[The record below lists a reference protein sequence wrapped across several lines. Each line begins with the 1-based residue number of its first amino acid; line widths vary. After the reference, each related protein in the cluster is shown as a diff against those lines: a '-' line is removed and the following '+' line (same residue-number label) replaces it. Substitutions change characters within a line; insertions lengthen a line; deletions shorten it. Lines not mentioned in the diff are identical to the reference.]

1 MSFERIR
8 ERYLKNYSRDDQLPR
23 FKDLGIITEKQYDEW
38 LYNLQELAMNEP
50 KDLTD
55 AEFKALEKEGLI
67 Y

>member
-1 MSFERIR
+1 MKPKLIMCTDGVQR
-8 ERYLKNYSRDDQLPR
+8 
-23 FKDLGIITEKQYDEW
+23 TEKQYDEW